1 MKKKEGK
8 QIQKHEGE
16 GEGEGTFLQVDQKDT
31 CKDDGWIEYLLLL
44 LHTQGEI

>member
-1 MKKKEGK
+1 VKKKEGK

-31 CKDDGWIEYLLLL
+31 CKDDG
-44 LHTQGEI
+44 